1 MVWPRYYKFEHKDHY
16 TMQGGLCGGC
26 TMQGCGHWVRTRRK
40 EINFK
45 ILVYVGIAL
54 MFITSTLFAPI
65 LFFGF
70 VVYR

>member
-1 MVWPRYYKFEHKDHY
+1 MVWPRYYD
-16 TMQGGLCGGC
+16 QVN
-26 TMQGCGHWVRTRRK
+26 GHFVRNRRK
-40 EINFK
+40 EINFR